1 MLCFIVFIVI
11 MFSRNTNNHPIL
23 LAVAV
28 KDVLEILD
36 LSYNNLSG
44 MIPLQLGDF
53 NDALVQLRNNSFDA

>member
-1 MLCFIVFIVI
+1 

-28 KDVLEILD
+28 TDVLEILD

-53 NDALVQLRNNSFDA
+53 NDVLVQLRNNSFDA

>member
-1 MLCFIVFIVI
+1 MC
-11 MFSRNTNNHPIL
+11 SRNTKIIQYL
-23 LAVAV
+23 LVVAV

-53 NDALVQLRNNSFDA
+53 NDALVQLRNNSFDT